1 MRILTENRLRSNKP
15 NTMKHRTLL
24 SFSLENDP
32 VVTIELGCI
41 TAADD
46 SGESIIIHTGLTCLN
61 AAVLDYVKT
70 CNRSFQ
76 EQLIQTLTDQIRP
89 NQTDAN

>member
-1 MRILTENRLRSNKP
+1 
-15 NTMKHRTLL
+15 MKHRTLL
-24 SFSLENDP
+24 SYSLENDP

-41 TAADD
+41 TATDD

-61 AAVLDYVKT
+61 AAVLDYAKT
-70 CNRSFQ
+70 CKRPFQ
-76 EQLIQTLTDQIRP
+76 EQLIQALTDQIRP